1 MAFDVIGLLISV
13 ATVYGIFTLLS
24 LSLNLE
30 YGYGGQP
37 NFGQVLFYGLGAFS
51 AGLVSATLLPLLAG
65 RVVGDVCSVGAL
77 VTREAISASDPLL
90 SISTWL
96 IALVVATLVAAVF
109 GFLASYPALRVK
121 EEWYLSMILL
131 VGAEMFR
138 VIVRNTPQFGCGFN
152 GLAGISNP
160 LGWISSNS
168 NSPLVIDFA
177 TGLYATIILGFAAL
191 SYLGAQRFANSPYG
205 RLLKSVRDDRVLA
218 EALGK
223 DVKKVREQI
232 MVIGSAMAGL
242 AGALYV
248 FYIGVAIAEDY
259 IASVTFS
266 IWVMIVLGGIA
277 NNRGALVGTIALIG
291 LQRGTQ
297 ILGVLMQQ
305 ASVGVNSNLLL
316 YIDNMVEAAILLL
329 LILYRPKGLIPE
341 GAVKTVA
348 YKGFDSSGGA
358 QHAEVS
364 RVTD

>member
-1 MAFDVIGLLISV
+1 LAFDFIGLLISV
-13 ATVYGIFTLLS
+13 GTVYGIFSLLS

-65 RVVGDVCSVGAL
+65 RAVGSLCSAEAL
-77 VTREAISASDPLL
+77 VAREAVSASNPLL
-90 SISTWL
+90 SVSTWI
-96 IALVVATLVAAVF
+96 IAIIVATLVASVF

-138 VIVRNTPQFGCGFN
+138 VIVRNTPQFGCGYN

-160 LGWISSNS
+160 FGWISSNS
-168 NSPLVIDFA
+168 NSPLLVDVS
-177 TGLYATIILGFAAL
+177 TGIYAAVILGFAAL
-191 SYLGAQRFANSPYG
+191 SYLGAQRFGNSPYG
-205 RLLKSVRDDRVLA
+205 RLLKSVRDDRVLS

-223 DVKKVREQI
+223 NVRRVREQI
-232 MVIGSAMAGL
+232 MMIGSAMAGL

-248 FYIGVAIAEDY
+248 FYIGVAIADDY
-259 IASVTFS
+259 IASVTFT

-277 NNRGALVGTIALIG
+277 NNRGALVGTIVLIG

-297 ILGVLMQQ
+297 ILAVFLQQ
-305 ASVGVNSNLLL
+305 ASIAIDSNLLL
-316 YIDNMVEAAILLL
+316 YLDYMVQAAILLL
-329 LILYRPKGLIPE
+329 LILFRPKGLIPE

-348 YKGFDSSGGA
+348 YRSFDSGGGEDRA
-358 QHAEVS
+358 
-364 RVTD
+364 